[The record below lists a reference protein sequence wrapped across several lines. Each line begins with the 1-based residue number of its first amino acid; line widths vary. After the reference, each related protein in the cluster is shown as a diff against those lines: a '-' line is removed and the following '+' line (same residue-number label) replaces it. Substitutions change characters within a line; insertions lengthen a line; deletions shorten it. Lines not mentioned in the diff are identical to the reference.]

1 MKIKILQTISRQ
13 ITITKAELETIVKNY
28 VKQHGYLTKYDP
40 VTTNIKMINF
50 VIDEENLELSEVVVK
65 TEGVVTD
72 EEDKEEEI
80 KL

>member
-13 ITITKAELETIVKNY
+13 IRITKAELETIVKNY
-28 VKQHGYLTKYDP
+28 VKSHGYLTKYDP
-40 VTTNIKMINF
+40 VTTNIKMISF